1 MKGEDDSVSRLKFP
15 NWSELHS
22 FVNFLD
28 DQLEVLERT
37 EFLKL
42 IPEFKC
48 IFVNLVI
55 MMAYDFGLPS
65 LNIGEESSA
74 FNITDNNQVIKILN
88 WSFGVFVMK
97 NKLVKKNEF
106 QDKGYN

>member
-1 MKGEDDSVSRLKFP
+1 M
-15 NWSELHS
+15 
-22 FVNFLD
+22 NFLD

-74 FNITDNNQVIKILN
+74 FNITDNNQVIKIFLFIILN
-88 WSFGVFVMK
+88 FQSSYRSHY
-97 NKLVKKNEF
+97 VKVILRTVV
-106 QDKGYN
+106 